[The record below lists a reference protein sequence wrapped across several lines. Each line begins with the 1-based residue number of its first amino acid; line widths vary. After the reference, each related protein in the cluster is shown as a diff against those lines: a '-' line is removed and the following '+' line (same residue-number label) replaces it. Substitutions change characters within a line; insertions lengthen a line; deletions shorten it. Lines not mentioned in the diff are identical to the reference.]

1 MRSSHAERNPHL
13 VDEHDRENGLIDV
26 PGFAAGGEKR
36 QTKAGQKGHMSHMC
50 PKKGKQHDNTK
61 VGRSSAE
68 CNLREALDSLHDD
81 IELSSL
87 AGTNGNTSG
96 LNKND

>member
-50 PKKGKQHDNTK
+50 PKKGNSMTTRKW
-61 VGRSSAE
+61 VGVQQSVTYGKPWTLFMMILSW
-68 CNLREALDSLHDD
+68 ALLQ
-81 IELSSL
+81 
-87 AGTNGNTSG
+87 ARMGTPVV
-96 LNKND
+96 